1 MLREILK
8 FFYEQLKKNPSYTI
22 ADHEEYIIR
31 AEKEAKDRER
41 LAKEKAIKEE
51 KERRRQEKL
60 AREEEEEEKRKQL
73 KRKKKRRNSFIGSTK
88 RT

>member
-1 MLREILK
+1 MLRIAHK
-8 FFYEQLKKNPSYTI
+8 NSFYEQLKKNPSYTI

-60 AREEEEEEKRKQL
+60 ARRR
-73 KRKKKRRNSFIGSTK
+73 RKKKESS
-88 RT
+88 